1 MESFDIL
8 VHGAERRARQPRR
21 PLTYI
26 KHLFLVDG
34 ELVDT
39 CRKMEG
45 KGGKTTQKKAKVV
58 PDESSGDDGG
68 LQIDVDA
75 KKSGGKKQSDGAKPK
90 KKAEAAPSWGIG
102 DLVWAK
108 VSGFVHWPAKVSLQ

>member
-1 MESFDIL
+1 
-8 VHGAERRARQPRR
+8 
-21 PLTYI
+21 
-26 KHLFLVDG
+26 
-34 ELVDT
+34 
-39 CRKMEG
+39 MEG
-45 KGGKTTQKKAKVV
+45 SSAKGAKVSQKKAKGV

-90 KKAEAAPSWGIG
+90 KKAEAAPAWGIG

-108 VSGFVHWPAKVSLQ
+108 VSGFVHWPAKVSVQRWYCLCQ

>member
-1 MESFDIL
+1 
-8 VHGAERRARQPRR
+8 
-21 PLTYI
+21 
-26 KHLFLVDG
+26 
-34 ELVDT
+34 
-39 CRKMEG
+39 MEG
-45 KGGKTTQKKAKVV
+45 SSAKGGKVSQKKAKGV

-90 KKAEAAPSWGIG
+90 KKAEAAPAWGIG

-108 VSGFVHWPAKVSLQ
+108 VSGFVHWPAKVSIQRVVVSVPTTMVVCCKSVCPLSHLPGV